1 VAVTWAVSERHT
13 SDSREWDSGAEPDK
27 NAGRKGPRPNRGR
40 PMRHPVRVAGGH
52 SRTGFCAFALHNDAL
67 KGEDEFLTKLLSGVC
82 LSI

>member
-27 NAGRKGPRPNRGR
+27 NAGRKRPRPNRGR

-52 SRTGFCAFALHNDAL
+52 SPLAYGIALHNSNNDAL
-67 KGEDEFLTKLLSGVC
+67 KEKTSSLRNY
-82 LSI
+82 SIVSL